1 MRTESLAKLSI
12 GINLVHALLSL
23 AFRKQF
29 FPATTPAF
37 PVYVQILFWLEFGL
51 AGFVI
56 TRALDRVISSKAK
69 QSDIEDIS
77 VTTARTIDPRGIKS
91 VSAGDWRWTISVAAS
106 FLCLC
111 AALFSLHPSKFVQ

>member
-1 MRTESLAKLSI
+1 MRTEFLAKLSI
-12 GINLVHALLSL
+12 GLNLAHAFLSL

-29 FPATTPAF
+29 FPVTTSAF

-69 QSDIEDIS
+69 QSDVEDVS
-77 VTTARTIDPRGIKS
+77 FTSAQTIAPQGIKS
-91 VSAGDWRWTISVAAS
+91 ISASDWRWTISVTAA

-111 AALFSLHPSKFVQ
+111 TTLFSLHSPKFVQ